1 MSLNS
6 HSSINNFDL
15 ALKQLKEAYHSQCV
29 FQCNAPAD
37 NLRLRFIEDGTLT
50 GTFLCS
56 SEQQGYDGI
65 VHGGVI
71 AAIIDASMTQ
81 CCMGHGFVAYT
92 ADLCIRYRL
101 PIRIN
106 TPCLL
111 ETRIVSAGRGV
122 LFSLECKITQ
132 EGQLHV
138 EASGRFF
145 RR

>member
-1 MSLNS
+1 MPLNS
-6 HSSINNFDL
+6 HSSINDYDL
-15 ALKQLKEAYHSQCV
+15 ALKQLKKTHHSQCV
-29 FQCNAPAD
+29 FQRNAPAD
-37 NLRLRFIEDGTLT
+37 NLHLGFSEDGTLT

-56 SEQQGYDGI
+56 SEHQGYDGI

-71 AAIIDASMTQ
+71 AAIIDASMAQ

-92 ADLCIRYRL
+92 TDLSIRYRL

-111 ETRIVSAGRGV
+111 ETRLVSAGRGV

-132 EGQLHV
+132 EWQLHV
-138 EASGRFF
+138 EAEGRFF